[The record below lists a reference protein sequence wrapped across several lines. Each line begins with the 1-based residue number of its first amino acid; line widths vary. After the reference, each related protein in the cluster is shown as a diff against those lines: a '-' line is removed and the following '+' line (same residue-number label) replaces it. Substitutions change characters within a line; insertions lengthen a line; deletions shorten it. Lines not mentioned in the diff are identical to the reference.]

1 MAQLLEGRE
10 SNRLNRIKMKKVVL
24 FLTIMFMS
32 MSYAQEVKQIPQIN
46 VSGEGKVKIA
56 PDQVCISATVE
67 TKGNNAKDVK
77 KQNDEKIDA
86 VLKFIKK
93 MNVPVADYKTKQV
106 SLNPQYDYEKK
117 KTSYNAKDV
126 KKQNDEKIDA
136 VLKFIKKMNVPVADY
151 KTKQVS
157 LNPQYDYEKK
167 KTSYNATQTVEIVL
181 KDLSKYDEV
190 MEGLVQQGINR
201 IDNVSFESSKLAQ
214 HQSEARKLAIKD
226 AKAKA
231 EDYVSV
237 LGQKVG
243 KAIAISDNSQVYN
256 PRPMYAAM
264 KSMAMDTNGGAENE
278 TLAVGEIEITA
289 NVNVSFVLD

>member
-1 MAQLLEGRE
+1 
-10 SNRLNRIKMKKVVL
+10 MKKLVL
-24 FLTIMFMS
+24 FLTIMFMT
-32 MSYAQEVKQIPQIN
+32 MSYGQEKQIPQIN
-46 VSGEGKVKIA
+46 VNGEGKVKVA

-77 KQNDEKIDA
+77 KQNDEKMDA

-93 MNVPVADYKTKQV
+93 MNIPTADFKTKQV
-106 SLNPQYDYEKK
+106 
-117 KTSYNAKDV
+117 A
-126 KKQNDEKIDA
+126 
-136 VLKFIKKMNVPVADY
+136 
-151 KTKQVS
+151 

-181 KDLSKYDEV
+181 KDLTKYDEL

-201 IDNVSFESSKLAQ
+201 IDKVSFESSKLVQ
-214 HQSEARKLAIKD
+214 LQSDARKLAMKD

-243 KAIAISDNSQVYN
+243 KAFVISDNSQVYH
-256 PRPMYAAM
+256 PQPMYASM
-264 KSMAMDTNGGAENE
+264 KSMAADTSGASNE
-278 TLAVGEIEITA
+278 TLAIGEIEITA
-289 NVNVSFVLD
+289 NVSVSFVLD